1 MRAPSC
7 SILVRSENTTCVVSH
22 GVVGVGNCDD
32 VARAPLAAPRDLLPS
47 PFRQGKRTMFHFLQD
62 MVHSVAAEPN
72 KNGHRVSIHW
82 HEVVLL
88 SLLCLRFVSK

>member
-1 MRAPSC
+1 
-7 SILVRSENTTCVVSH
+7 
-22 GVVGVGNCDD
+22 
-32 VARAPLAAPRDLLPS
+32 
-47 PFRQGKRTMFHFLQD
+47 MFHFLQD